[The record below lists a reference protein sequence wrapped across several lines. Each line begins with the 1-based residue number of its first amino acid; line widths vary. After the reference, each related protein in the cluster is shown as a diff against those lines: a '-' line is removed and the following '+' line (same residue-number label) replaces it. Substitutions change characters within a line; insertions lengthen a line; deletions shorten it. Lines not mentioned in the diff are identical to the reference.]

1 MKYTPE
7 EQAFIAVEYALGAT
21 VEELAKSYAVSTGTI
36 RNYIHKYDGRSPRS
50 KVDKSLKEEILQYR
64 AQGLTQEQIAQQT
77 GRSLSTIR
85 NYLRRLSNAHIN
97 TP

>member
-36 RNYIHKYDGRSPRS
+36 RNYIHKHDGGGRRP
-50 KVDKSLKEEILQYR
+50 KVDKALEEEILQLR
-64 AQGLTQEQIAQQT
+64 AQGLKQEQIAIQT
-77 GRSLSTIR
+77 GKSLSTVR
-85 NYLRRLSNAHIN
+85 NYLRRIEHGKSYN
-97 TP
+97 